1 MKTDPNQP
9 SNKIEFNK
17 LQGFDVLEKLP
28 EEKAETSYNEQF
40 YSSLS
45 NMKFLSM
52 TIPDEN
58 KLFYHFEQNENASVT
73 TTTGQVLKTY
83 EDLFMENENVK
94 KILRSIKT
102 DITKLFKDYEN
113 IDTTIIDELKPEII
127 QMERRLQNYLVE
139 QKTENFKL
147 IKEIAIL
154 EKEKG
159 EIQKQIESCLN
170 RLDRLEMEVG
180 IKDKGNSIQEGTL
193 KGPTGFNN
201 NSSNMSERFNVDQV
215 QTNKF

>member
-1 MKTDPNQP
+1 MKTDPNQT
-9 SNKIEFNK
+9 NKIEFNK

-28 EEKAETSYNEQF
+28 EERLTSTYNEQF

-73 TTTGQVLKTY
+73 TTTGQILKTY
-83 EDLFMENENVK
+83 EDLFIENENVK
-94 KILRSIKT
+94 KILRTIKG
-102 DITKLFKDYEN
+102 DITRLFKDYEN
-113 IDTTIIDELKPEII
+113 IDVTIQNELKPEILK
-127 QMERRLQNYLVE
+127 MERKLQNYLVE

-154 EKEKG
+154 EKEKA
-159 EIQKQIESCLN
+159 EIQKQIEAALL
-170 RLDRLEMEVG
+170 RLDKLEAEIGV
-180 IKDKGNSIQEGTL
+180 KEKGSTFNDGNPNSKIA
-193 KGPTGFNN
+193 NYN
-201 NSSNMSERFNVDQV
+201 NSNISEKFNVEQV
-215 QTNKF
+215 QSSKFN

>member
-28 EEKAETSYNEQF
+28 EERAETSYNEQF

-83 EDLFMENENVK
+83 EDLFMENETEK
-94 KILRSIKT
+94 KYYVL
-102 DITKLFKDYEN
+102 
-113 IDTTIIDELKPEII
+113 LKRIS
-127 QMERRLQNYLVE
+127 QSYL
-139 QKTENFKL
+139 KIMK
-147 IKEIAIL
+147 I
-154 EKEKG
+154 
-159 EIQKQIESCLN
+159 
-170 RLDRLEMEVG
+170 
-180 IKDKGNSIQEGTL
+180 SIQQLLMNLNL
-193 KGPTGFNN
+193 K
-201 NSSNMSERFNVDQV
+201 
-215 QTNKF
+215 

>member
-1 MKTDPNQP
+1 MKTDPNQT
-9 SNKIEFNK
+9 NKIEFNK

-28 EEKAETSYNEQF
+28 EERLTSTYNEQF

-73 TTTGQVLKTY
+73 TTTGQILKTY
-83 EDLFMENENVK
+83 EDLFLENENVK
-94 KILRSIKT
+94 KILRTIKG
-102 DITKLFKDYEN
+102 DITRLFKDYEN
-113 IDTTIIDELKPEII
+113 IDVTIQNELKPEILK
-127 QMERRLQNYLVE
+127 MERKLQNYLVE

-154 EKEKG
+154 EKEKA
-159 EIQKQIESCLN
+159 EIQKQIEAALL
-170 RLDRLEMEVG
+170 RLDKLEAEIGV
-180 IKDKGNSIQEGTL
+180 KEKGSTFNDGNPNSKIA
-193 KGPTGFNN
+193 NYN
-201 NSSNMSERFNVDQV
+201 NSNISEKFNVEQI
-215 QTNKF
+215 QNSKFN

>member
-1 MKTDPNQP
+1 MKTDPNQT
-9 SNKIEFNK
+9 NKIEFNK

-28 EEKAETSYNEQF
+28 EERLTSTYNEQF

-73 TTTGQVLKTY
+73 TTTGQILKTY
-83 EDLFMENENVK
+83 EDLFIENENVK
-94 KILRSIKT
+94 KILRTIKG
-102 DITKLFKDYEN
+102 DITRLFKDYEN
-113 IDTTIIDELKPEII
+113 IDVTIQNELKPEILK
-127 QMERRLQNYLVE
+127 MERKLQNYLVE

-154 EKEKG
+154 EKEKA
-159 EIQKQIESCLN
+159 EIQKQIEAALL
-170 RLDRLEMEVG
+170 RLDKLEAEIGV
-180 IKDKGNSIQEGTL
+180 KEKGFTFNDGNPNSKIA
-193 KGPTGFNN
+193 NYN
-201 NSSNMSERFNVDQV
+201 NSNISEKFNVEQV
-215 QTNKF
+215 QSSKFN